1 MPLPLD
7 NCFGTQQQSCST
19 LLLQTIY
26 PPGLKDVSGLRNV
39 PLNLDESRT
48 AMKSYYRNALLASTI
63 LHLRIAVLK
72 KLRFEQMLYFLNLFS
87 EYIFKY

>member
-7 NCFGTQQQSCST
+7 NCSDKRLQSCST

-39 PLNLDESRT
+39 PLNLDELRV
-48 AMKSYYRNALLASTI
+48 AMKSCCRNVLLASTI
-63 LHLRIAVLK
+63 FHLRIAVLK
-72 KLRFEQMLYFLNLFS
+72 KPRFE
-87 EYIFKY
+87 